1 MPGRDMTTVYFV
13 RHAQPDYTVKDDRQ
27 RPLTEA
33 GLQASLGVA
42 KALDGRRLDR
52 IFSSP
57 YRRACDTLRDLAG
70 RRGLEITL
78 VEDFRE
84 RRVDSVWVDDFKAFS
99 RRQWEDFDF
108 RLKDGESLRQVQQR
122 NVAALNAL
130 LRRHPGEHFAIGT
143 HGTALSTVLNH
154 FDPGFGY
161 EAFWSIVD
169 RMPWI
174 VCLEFEGLGL
184 QRQYPLG

>member
-1 MPGRDMTTVYFV
+1 
-13 RHAQPDYTVKDDRQ
+13 
-27 RPLTEA
+27 
-33 GLQASLGVA
+33 
-42 KALDGRRLDR
+42 
-52 IFSSP
+52 
-57 YRRACDTLRDLAG
+57 
-70 RRGLEITL
+70 
-78 VEDFRE
+78 
-84 RRVDSVWVDDFKAFS
+84 VDSVWVDDFKAFS

-108 RLKDGESLRQVQQR
+108 RLEDGESLRQVQQR

-130 LRRHPGEHFAIGT
+130 LLRHPGEHFAIGT

-174 VCLEFEGLGL
+174 VCLEFEGFAL
-184 QRQYPLG
+184 QRQYSIG